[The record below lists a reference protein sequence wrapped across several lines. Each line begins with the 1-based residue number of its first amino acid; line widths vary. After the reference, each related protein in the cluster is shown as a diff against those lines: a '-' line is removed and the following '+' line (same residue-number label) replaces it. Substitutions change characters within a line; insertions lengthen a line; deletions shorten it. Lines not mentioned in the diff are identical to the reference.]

1 MENHCLICYAVIP
14 EGRQVCPSCEK
25 YYMQHVEK
33 DEPASKKERSTI
45 MSKEDI
51 IRKLTSRKF
60 WAAIVGFVTG
70 LLIYLG
76 KSEAETAQIGALIMS
91 AASVVAY
98 IVGEGLIDA
107 AREKGDNY
115 YLTEEDKPPEK
126 AEEE

>member
-1 MENHCLICYAVIP
+1 MN
-14 EGRQVCPSCEK
+14 
-25 YYMQHVEK
+25 K
-33 DEPASKKERSTI
+33 D
-45 MSKEDI
+45 DI
-51 IRKLTSRKF
+51 LRKLCSRKF

-107 AREKGDNY
+107 AREHGDNY
-115 YLTEEDKPPEK
+115 YLAEETKPPEQIDD
-126 AEEE
+126 